1 MATNIIF
8 ILIVVFSSVIGAIG
22 GFFFKQA
29 SGKINSIISAIKS
42 KELII
47 GFFFFGIA
55 ALLYLIALRNGELN
69 VLYPISALS
78 YVWSLFI
85 GKKFLNEKIN
95 IYKQGGVALIIIGLI
110 FIVNN

>member
-1 MATNIIF
+1 
-8 ILIVVFSSVIGAIG
+8 
-22 GFFFKQA
+22 
-29 SGKINSIISAIKS
+29 
-42 KELII
+42 LII